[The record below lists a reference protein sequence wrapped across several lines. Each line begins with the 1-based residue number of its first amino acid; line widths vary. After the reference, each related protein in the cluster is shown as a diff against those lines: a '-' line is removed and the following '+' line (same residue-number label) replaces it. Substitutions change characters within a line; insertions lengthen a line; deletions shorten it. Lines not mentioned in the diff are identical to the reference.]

1 MTKPDIVQ
9 LNNLRMKATRYS
21 ILLTI
26 CFCFWNGLSAQDD
39 SWISLFNGENFDGW
53 KVGKNSDSFSIED
66 NTIKVQGPVGHLFYS
81 GNVENHDFKNFEF
94 MAKVK
99 TMPGANSGIYI
110 HTTYQ
115 DEGWP
120 TYGYEV
126 QVNNSHTDWKR
137 TGSLYDILDVKE
149 TYANDNEWYTEYI
162 KVVDNRVIVK
172 INDIVVVDYTE
183 PSTPNRNEGSIHR
196 VLKSGTFALQAH
208 DPNSIVYYKDIMVKP
223 LPN

>member
-81 GNVENHDFKNFEF
+81 GTLRTTILRILSSWQKSKQCQGQIHVFTYTPPIRMKDGQLMVMKFK
-94 MAKVK
+94 
-99 TMPGANSGIYI
+99 
-110 HTTYQ
+110 
-115 DEGWP
+115 
-120 TYGYEV
+120 
-126 QVNNSHTDWKR
+126 
-137 TGSLYDILDVKE
+137 
-149 TYANDNEWYTEYI
+149 
-162 KVVDNRVIVK
+162 
-172 INDIVVVDYTE
+172 
-183 PSTPNRNEGSIHR
+183 
-196 VLKSGTFALQAH
+196 
-208 DPNSIVYYKDIMVKP
+208 
-223 LPN
+223 